1 MKASVEQQARL
12 LDLQQVETAI
22 DQLNHKAKSLPLAK
36 ELDAARTAVP
46 IAENDLV
53 ARKTAVADLQILVKR
68 ADADVEQVRLRIER
82 DTSLVD
88 GGTLSAKDLVN
99 MQHELDTLKRRQATL
114 EDEELEIMSQVEAAQ
129 KLVDEQEEVL
139 TELKEKFNE
148 LNAQVSAI
156 LAEINAEKQVKV
168 ALSSEM
174 RLRIDAELLKLYD
187 KIRADHGGI
196 GAAAL
201 SGKTCGGCRIEV
213 SATDLAA
220 INAASADEVV
230 RCDECRRILV
240 R

>member
-46 IAENDLV
+46 IAENELV

-82 DTSLVD
+82 DSALVD

>member
-1 MKASVEQQARL
+1 MKASVEQQAKL
-12 LDLQQVETAI
+12 LELQQVETAI

-36 ELDAARTAVP
+36 ELDAARTALP
-46 IAENDLV
+46 IAENELV

-82 DTSLVD
+82 DSALVD
-88 GGTLSAKDLVN
+88 GGSLSAKDLVN
-99 MQHELDTLKRRQATL
+99 MQHELETLKRRQATL
-114 EDEELEIMSQVEAAQ
+114 EDEELEVMAQVEAAQ
-129 KLVDEQEEVL
+129 KSVGEQEAIL
-139 TELKEKFNE
+139 TELKDKFNE
-148 LNAQVSAI
+148 LNAEVSAI
-156 LAEINAEKQVKV
+156 LAEINAEKEVKV

-174 RLRIDAELLKLYD
+174 RAGIDAELLKLYD

>member
-22 DQLNHKAKSLPLAK
+22 DQLNHKGKSLPLAK

-46 IAENDLV
+46 IAENELV

-99 MQHELDTLKRRQATL
+99 MQHELDTLKRRQVTL

>member
-46 IAENDLV
+46 IAENELV

-82 DTSLVD
+82 DSALVD

-99 MQHELDTLKRRQATL
+99 MQHELDTLKRRQVTL

-174 RLRIDAELLKLYD
+174 RLGIDAELLKLYD

>member
-46 IAENDLV
+46 IAENELV

-174 RLRIDAELLKLYD
+174 RLGIDAELLKLYD

>member
-1 MKASVEQQARL
+1 MKASVEQQAKL
-12 LDLQQVETAI
+12 LELQQVETAI

-36 ELDAARTAVP
+36 ELDAARTALP
-46 IAENDLV
+46 IAENELV

-82 DTSLVD
+82 DSALVD
-88 GGTLSAKDLVN
+88 GGSLSAKDLVN
-99 MQHELDTLKRRQATL
+99 MQHELETLKRRQATL
-114 EDEELEIMSQVEAAQ
+114 EDEELEVMAQVEAAQ
-129 KLVDEQEEVL
+129 KSVGEQEAIL
-139 TELKEKFNE
+139 TELKDKFNE
-148 LNAQVSAI
+148 LNAEVSAI
-156 LAEINAEKQVKV
+156 LAEINAEKEVKV

-174 RLRIDAELLKLYD
+174 RAGIDAELLKLYD

-220 INAASADEVV
+220 INAASADDVV

>member
-46 IAENDLV
+46 IAENELV

-68 ADADVEQVRLRIER
+68 ADADVEQVRLRIGR

-174 RLRIDAELLKLYD
+174 RLGIDAELLKLYD

>member
-46 IAENDLV
+46 IAENELV

-82 DTSLVD
+82 DSALVD

-174 RLRIDAELLKLYD
+174 RLGIDAELLKLYD

>member
-1 MKASVEQQARL
+1 MKASVAQQAKL
-12 LDLQQVETAI
+12 LELQQVETAI

-36 ELDAARTAVP
+36 ELNAARTAVP
-46 IAENDLV
+46 IAENELV
-53 ARKTAVADLQILVKR
+53 ARKTAVADLQVLVKR

-82 DTSLVD
+82 DSALVD

-114 EDEELEIMSQVEAAQ
+114 EDEELEVMAQVEAAQ
-129 KLVDEQEEVL
+129 KLVDEQEAIL
-139 TELKEKFNE
+139 TELKERFNE
-148 LNAQVSAI
+148 LNAEVSEI
-156 LAEINAEKQVKV
+156 LAEINAEKALKV
-168 ALSSEM
+168 TLSSEM
-174 RLRIDAELLKLYD
+174 RSEIDAELLKLYD

>member
-46 IAENDLV
+46 IAENELV